1 MVPIS
6 VQNHRQGVEDL
17 RNAHFLPVAGS
28 RSWETPDCAFELV
41 DDRDELVCGE
51 VDCSPAR
58 AADLIVLP
66 KPRHGFLYLRAA
78 LRTHDWQHTV
88 FENARHSYLP
98 MSATLR
104 QVVAQPHNRWRSC
117 LYPCDIFTLWE
128 EYHKWHSQRSIRRV
142 SITTRR
148 PLTNRVQFRLRR
160 HTTNEI
166 WVFARSK
173 AQAMHPEIACNNN
186 YDNHY
191 ANDIKDVHCV
201 CSRYEMVVRGV
212 TTCSH
217 AQRIHIT

>member
-148 PLTNRVQFRLRR
+148 PLTNRVQFPIEASHQERDMGFRQIKSSGYAPRDSLQQQLR
-160 HTTNEI
+160 
-166 WVFARSK
+166 
-173 AQAMHPEIACNNN
+173 HP
-186 YDNHY
+186 
-191 ANDIKDVHCV
+191 
-201 CSRYEMVVRGV
+201 V
-212 TTCSH
+212 TKW
-217 AQRIHIT
+217 